1 MPEPLYT
8 PQAAADT
15 VGFYSFE
22 EAGDSIVRP
31 APKPKTVAGVLRLLP
46 ADATPEQ
53 QDSAVQAMI
62 EIPPPTHLST
72 RPDTL
77 YLPGLKGSPA
87 NIDLTQFDL
96 RKNYFSEKPYF
107 HPEQRVTQKGMAAEP
122 VVYRLSDDSY
132 VTGLLMLSF
141 FIGALSIAR
150 NIRSMAESV
159 KNFFYSRPDG
169 ETEPRTGS
177 ELRGEM
183 FLVLQTCLTM
193 AVLFFDYTQLYLTE
207 VFNQVSPYILLGID
221 TGVCLLYFM
230 LKILAYKFVNWVFFQ
245 RKQNRLWIDSYLTIV
260 VFLGI
265 ALFAVAL
272 LVVYF
277 NMPFKT
283 LATVVVLLLAIS
295 KFALAVKCRQTF
307 FNYRYSLVHFFAY
320 FCIMELMPV
329 LLLWKALV
337 LFNEVLIVN
346 I

>member
-1 MPEPLYT
+1 MSEPYYI
-8 PQAAADT
+8 PQAASDSID
-15 VGFYSFE
+15 FYSFE
-22 EAGDSIVRP
+22 EADDTIARP
-31 APKPKTVAGVLRLLP
+31 APKPKTVAGVLRMLP

-53 QDSAVQAMI
+53 QDSAVQATI
-62 EIPPPTHLST
+62 EIPPLTHLST

-96 RKNYFSEKPYF
+96 RKNYFTEKPYS
-107 HPEQRVTQKGMAAEP
+107 HPEQRVTQMGMAAEP

-150 NIRSMAESV
+150 NIRSMIEGV
-159 KNFFYSRPDG
+159 KNFFYSRPAD
-169 ETEPRTGS
+169 EIEPRTGA
-177 ELRGEM
+177 EVRGQM

-193 AVLFFDYTQLYLTE
+193 AVLFFDYTQLHLTE
-207 VFNQVSPYILLGID
+207 VFNQVSPYILLGVN
-221 TGVCLLYFM
+221 TAVCLLYFT
-230 LKILAYKFVNWVFFQ
+230 LKLLAYKFVDWVFFS
-245 RKQNRLWIDSYLTIV
+245 RKQNRMWIDSYLTV
-260 VFLGI
+260 VTFLGI
-265 ALFAVAL
+265 ALFIVAL

-283 LATVVVLLLAIS
+283 LAIVVILLLAIS
-295 KFALAVKCRQTF
+295 KFALAVKCKQSF